1 MGVKLCCDPGRAAGG
16 TWTMRWLLMVLIL
29 TLVLA
34 EPIRTLKR
42 RRKGQK
48 DDNEVIVNVSKGR
61 C

>member
-1 MGVKLCCDPGRAAGG
+1 
-16 TWTMRWLLMVLIL
+16 MRWLLMVLIL